1 MRIET
6 LPLSALQ
13 PAPYNPRKKLRP
25 GMPAYERLKRSL
37 AEFDLVQPIVWNR
50 TTGHVVGGHQRLQ
63 ILQDRGD
70 TSVECVVIEV
80 SLEREKA
87 LNVALNNT
95 QVGGDWDHSLLGELL
110 GELQQIPDFDPTLT
124 GFSAADF
131 KHLCFEPNATLTAD
145 DEADNTGQIQITL
158 DVPRDD
164 WDDLRPALDQVL
176 AEYPQI
182 RTHVRDNTP
191 RATQRTPQRRT

>member
-6 LPLSALQ
+6 LPLAELK

-63 ILQDRGD
+63 ILKDRGD
-70 TSVECVVIEV
+70 TTVACVVIEV
-80 SLEREKA
+80 SLEREQA
-87 LNVALNNT
+87 LNIALNNA
-95 QVGGDWDHSLLGELL
+95 QVGGDWDQTLLGDLL
-110 GELQQIPDFDPTLT
+110 SELQRIPDFDATLT
-124 GFSAADF
+124 GFSEADF
-131 KHLCFEPNATLTAD
+131 RHLCLQPQPPLTAEGD
-145 DEADNTGQIQITL
+145 DEATGVIQITL

-164 WDDLRPALDQVL
+164 WDAVRPALDQLL
-176 AEYPQI
+176 AERPQI
-182 RTHVRDNTP
+182 RALVRDHTP
-191 RATQRTPQRRT
+191 RAAKRRT